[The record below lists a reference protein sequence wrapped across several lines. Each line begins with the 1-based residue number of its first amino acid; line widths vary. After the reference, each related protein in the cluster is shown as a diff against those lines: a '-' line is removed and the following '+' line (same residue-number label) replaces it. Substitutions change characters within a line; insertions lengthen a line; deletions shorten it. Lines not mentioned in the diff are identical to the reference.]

1 MRYFGV
7 RIYPEEP
14 MRPITFLLFAY
25 ACATSLSALSQ
36 EKSQPLELRG
46 IINLPQSKVALIT
59 QNRRSLQLRENERD
73 GALEVMSIDPVLASV
88 RVRLNSTNDIEIR
101 LNKPDNTAPG
111 NLMLDKPDLPE
122 VLEIY
127 AAASRRTILRGA
139 ALPNV
144 QLTLYTNATSQSEIA
159 TILESA
165 LLEKGITV
173 IPKGEHFAVFVPTS
187 SAARLKLP
195 EPPPPAEDNKSGE
208 QLPAGVITFKN
219 VDLAQ
224 AAIILAELKGQKLD
238 KESVRRVPA
247 PVISLRTMTTLSKAE
262 AIYAMESVFLLNG
275 IRVVQTGNDSFKFE
289 PAGG

>member
-1 MRYFGV
+1 
-7 RIYPEEP
+7 

-173 IPKGEHFAVFVPTS
+173 IPKGEHFAVFV
-187 SAARLKLP
+187 
-195 EPPPPAEDNKSGE
+195 
-208 QLPAGVITFKN
+208 
-219 VDLAQ
+219 
-224 AAIILAELKGQKLD
+224 
-238 KESVRRVPA
+238 
-247 PVISLRTMTTLSKAE
+247 
-262 AIYAMESVFLLNG
+262 
-275 IRVVQTGNDSFKFE
+275 
-289 PAGG
+289 